1 MPHKDV
7 LGKKERKEEET
18 DIKNIN
24 TIPKRKNVIIL
35 SVCSPLTYGHF
46 LACVHTVSTEFYFDS
61 KLSTKYHDHKK
72 SNLQP
77 IKWQAVTETSNLES
91 QIIHCKLQ
99 ISVKQT
105 CAYIFLFF

>member
-1 MPHKDV
+1 MAK
-7 LGKKERKEEET
+7 KKERKEEET

-35 SVCSPLTYGHF
+35 SVCSLLTYGHF

-61 KLSTKYHDHKK
+61 KLSTKYNDHKK
-72 SNLQP
+72 SNQLILQP
-77 IKWQAVTETSNLES
+77 IKWEAVTETSNLER
-91 QIIHCKLQ
+91 QITHCKLQ